1 MLAKA
6 SASPRDV
13 LRERHGVR
21 DWLAHPTALLLG
33 LGLAKLLAHLLTASR
48 YGFHRDEFY
57 YLASGQHL
65 AWGFVDQPPVVPF
78 LALVGSELFGAT
90 PWGLR
95 VLSAV
100 AGAATVVVAGLLA
113 RELGGGRFAQGM
125 AALAVLFAPLFISAN
140 TMLQTVP
147 FDQLWWLLGALGVA
161 RAVRTG
167 STTAWAFTGLVLG
180 VALLTKYTVLL
191 FGFGLLVGLV
201 ATPARAHLQTPGP
214 WLAAGLSL
222 GLFLPNLVWQIA
234 NEWPTLEFIAN
245 NNANVAMTVSDFLWA
260 QPMMMGLPGAV
271 LGLGGLAWFFTAAG
285 RPYRVL
291 GWIVLVTLGVL
302 LLTGGKDYYLGPA
315 YPLTFAAGAVG
326 LEGWV
331 RRRAKRWLAPALA
344 AGFGVLSLAPIP
356 VVLPILPVDEMVRLG
371 LHKSHEPYAEM
382 LGWPEL
388 VETVTAIYDGLPPEE
403 QATTAIFT
411 ANYGEAGS
419 VNLLGP
425 ARLPAAVSGHNA
437 YHAWGPPPAST
448 TTVIALGFS
457 EEYLRRFF
465 AEVEPVATTTNPYGV
480 ENEEYGQ
487 TVYLGR
493 QPLVVLA
500 DVWADRYHYD

>member
-1 MLAKA
+1 MPAEVAARSRSPHDRLARL
-6 SASPRDV
+6 SPLVFALGGVKLV
-13 LRERHGVR
+13 L
-21 DWLAHPTALLLG
+21 
-33 LGLAKLLAHLLTASR
+33 HLLTASR

-65 AWGFVDQPPVVPF
+65 AWGFVDQPPFVPL
-78 LALVGSELFGAT
+78 LALIGSELFGAT

-100 AGAATVVVAGLLA
+100 AGAAAVVAAGLLA

-125 AALAVLFAPLFISAN
+125 AALATLFAPLFLGAN

-147 FDQLWWLLGALGVA
+147 FDQLWWLLAALGVA
-161 RAVRTG
+161 HAVRTE
-167 STTAWAFTGLVLG
+167 SRRAWVLTGLVLG

-191 FGFGLLVGLV
+191 FGLGLLVGLV
-201 ATPARAHLQTPGP
+201 ATPARVHLRTAGP
-214 WLAAGLSL
+214 WLAAGIAFVI
-222 GLFLPNLVWQIA
+222 FLPNLVWQITHG
-234 NEWPTLEFIAN
+234 WPTLEFIAN
-245 NNANVAMTVSDFLWA
+245 NNANVEMTVGDFLAA
-260 QPMMMGLPGAV
+260 QPLLTGLPGLA
-271 LGLGGLAWFFTAAG
+271 LALGGLAWYFSPTD

-291 GWIVLVTLGVL
+291 GWVALITFAVL
-302 LLTGGKDYYLGPA
+302 LVVGGKDYYLGPT
-315 YPLTFAAGAVG
+315 YPLLFAAGAVG

-331 RRRAKRWLAPALA
+331 QRRAKRWLPPAVA
-344 AGFGVLSLAPIP
+344 AGYVVLSLPAVP
-356 VVLPILPVDEMVRLG
+356 VAVPVLPVETAVRLG
-371 LHKSHEPYAEM
+371 LHEMNGSYVEM

-388 VETVTAIYDGLPPEE
+388 VGTVTDVYDALPPEE

-419 VNLLGP
+419 VNLLG
-425 ARLPAAVSGHNA
+425 AERLPTAVSGHNA
-437 YHAWGPPPAST
+437 YHDWGPPSAST

-457 EEYLRRFF
+457 EAYLRRFF

-487 TVYLGR
+487 TVYVAR
-493 QPLVVLA
+493 RPTVVLA